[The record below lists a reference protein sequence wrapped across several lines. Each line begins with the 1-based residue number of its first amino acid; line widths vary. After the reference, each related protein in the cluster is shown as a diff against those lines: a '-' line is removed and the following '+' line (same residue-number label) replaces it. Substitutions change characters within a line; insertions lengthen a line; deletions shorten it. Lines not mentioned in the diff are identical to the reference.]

1 MEFLA
6 GLYTLLLVTIC
17 LLLAAVLWKLNKP
30 RNGGDYEELKRWMQQ
45 QLDAQAKDFAARQA
59 AMAEQNYT
67 AIRSVSE
74 TLQTSVQSMSTT
86 LAQGQSGQQQI
97 LTQRLQSLEAANT
110 QKLEELRKTLAEN
123 MTALQAENAKKLD
136 EIRHTVDE
144 QLQDALQKRVT
155 ESFKAVNDQLE
166 QVYKGLGEMQNLAAD
181 VGGLKQV
188 LSGVKTR
195 GILGEIQLGAIL
207 EEILAP
213 EQYETNVATIPGST
227 QRVEYAIKMPGADG
241 GTVVSQGSVD
251 EVARNDA
258 SIIGPFLS
266 GAKRVMAR
274 SHAQAGEMFDLGRI
288 HLESSGLHTVKPF
301 SVDIPRGR
309 LIAVTGVSGSGKT
322 TLVLETLI
330 PALTHAAAGEAL
342 PEHVT
347 ALAAD
352 GIKRANLIDATP
364 IGINVRS
371 TVATYCGALDDLR
384 RAYART
390 EGAKTA
396 GLKAGDFSYNTGS
409 LRCATCDGTGQIS
422 LDVQFLPDVDIACPD
437 CRGSRYSAAAEGICR
452 PEKGAPCGQAL
463 SLPALLS
470 LSVDEALAHVTD
482 IKKAHEKLQTLH
494 DLGLG
499 YLTLGEATPALSG
512 GEAQR
517 LKLASEMGRGQEDAV
532 FVFDEPTIG
541 LDAVSKLQLRD
552 FLLSENHAHGTTIML
567 TTHDMEDISAL
578 CRRVLVLGHGKK
590 LFDGELPA
598 LLARYDTMR
607 TLRVRYAGEITL
619 PALPESAAE
628 TTSMPPL

>member
-30 RNGGDYEELKRWMQQ
+30 RNGRDYEELKRWMQQ

-59 AMAEQNYT
+59 VMAEQNYT

-241 GTVVSQGSVD
+241 GTVWLPIDSKFPGDTYAHLQD
-251 EVARNDA
+251 
-258 SIIGPFLS
+258 
-266 GAKRVMAR
+266 
-274 SHAQAGEMFDLGRI
+274 AQASGDAQAVENAR
-288 HLESSGLHTVKPF
+288 HALE
-301 SVDIPRGR
+301 
-309 LIAVTGVSGSGKT
+309 
-322 TLVLETLI
+322 LVLRSEAKDIREKYVEPPYTTPFGILVLPFEGLYAEVVNAGLLEVLQRDYQVNIAGPSTMAALLNSLQMGFKTLAI
-330 PALTHAAAGEAL
+330 QKRSGEVWQLLGAVKTEFDKFGQGL
-342 PEHVT
+342 SKMQQRLRQTDEE
-347 ALAAD
+347 LD
-352 GIKRANLIDATP
+352 NLI
-364 IGINVRS
+364 GVRS
-371 TVATYCGALDDLR
+371 RAISRKLRSVQSLDD
-384 RAYART
+384 A
-390 EGAKTA
+390 
-396 GLKAGDFSYNTGS
+396 
-409 LRCATCDGTGQIS
+409 
-422 LDVQFLPDVDIACPD
+422 
-437 CRGSRYSAAAEGICR
+437 SAAALLELDNEPGR
-452 PEKGAPCGQAL
+452 PVA
-463 SLPALLS
+463 
-470 LSVDEALAHVTD
+470 
-482 IKKAHEKLQTLH
+482 
-494 DLGLG
+494 
-499 YLTLGEATPALSG
+499 
-512 GEAQR
+512 
-517 LKLASEMGRGQEDAV
+517 
-532 FVFDEPTIG
+532 
-541 LDAVSKLQLRD
+541 
-552 FLLSENHAHGTTIML
+552 
-567 TTHDMEDISAL
+567 
-578 CRRVLVLGHGKK
+578 
-590 LFDGELPA
+590 
-598 LLARYDTMR
+598 AR
-607 TLRVRYAGEITL
+607 
-619 PALPESAAE
+619 LPEE
-628 TTSMPPL
+628 LE